1 METKLKIF
9 KVVKSKDESQWGV
22 GSGVGDECGDDGGE
36 RSGKYIYIVQDDGAK
51 VDGEDDDEAVG
62 GEGGK
67 ESGSG

>member
-1 METKLKIF
+1 M
-9 KVVKSKDESQWGV
+9 KVVVMMVVREV
-22 GSGVGDECGDDGGE
+22 VNTC
-36 RSGKYIYIVQDDGAK
+36 IYIVQDDGAK